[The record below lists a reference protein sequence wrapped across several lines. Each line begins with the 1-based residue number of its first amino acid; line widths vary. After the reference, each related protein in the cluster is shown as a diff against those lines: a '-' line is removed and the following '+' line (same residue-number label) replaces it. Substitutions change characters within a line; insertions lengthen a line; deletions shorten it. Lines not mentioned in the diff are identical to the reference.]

1 MSPLYRLSSKEGT
14 YHYRRAFVY
23 ATTAVLQRTAI
34 VIILYYLKRVLNKFC
49 NKESKELR
57 MSCAVNI
64 SKLHRIL
71 IDFKLSDKSLI
82 DSLASSKIPF
92 ASLGGLIFS

>member
-1 MSPLYRLSSKEGT
+1 MQPKGFGICKNGSSNKD
-14 YHYRRAFVY
+14 RRFV
-23 ATTAVLQRTAI
+23 I
-34 VIILYYLKRVLNKFC
+34 PYYLKRVLNKFC

-92 ASLGGLIFS
+92 ASLGGFIPSCFID

>member
-1 MSPLYRLSSKEGT
+1 MLPKGFCICNNGGSTKD
-14 YHYRRAFVY
+14 RRF
-23 ATTAVLQRTAI
+23 
-34 VIILYYLKRVLNKFC
+34 IIPYYLKRVLNKFC

-71 IDFKLSDKSLI
+71 IDFKLSENPLI
-82 DSLASSKIPF
+82 ASLASSKTPF
-92 ASLGGLIFS
+92 ASLDGFIPS